1 MKETWFVAYD
11 PATTLWDA
19 KAIAPDF
26 PDDAWLYKVSARNAH
41 EAIVSGLEQHKT
53 LLADLSPSEMRV
65 AQAIVRQVNRVERK
79 PDEILMIDIP
89 QKFLAGAQT
98 LSERGFFN
106 LAHHEEALVRISSA
120 GWKALQDHVEKQRKF
135 EDEYD
140 CAQLA

>member
-11 PATTLWDA
+11 PTTTLWDA

-26 PDDAWLYKVSARNAH
+26 PDDAWLYKVIARNAH
-41 EAIVSGLEQHKT
+41 EAIVFGLEQHKA
-53 LLADLSPSEMRV
+53 LMADLSLTELRV
-65 AQAIVRQVNRVERK
+65 AQSIVRQVNRVERK
-79 PDEILMIDIP
+79 PDEILMIDVP
-89 QKFLAGAQT
+89 QKLLAGAQT

-106 LAHHEEALVRISSA
+106 RAHHEEVLIRISSA

-140 CAQLA
+140 YAQLA